1 MNILQVRTRVGN
13 FKAEIE
19 NFCSKNIEF
28 IKSEIVANLDAF
40 IKYEQSKCSYKT
52 SDIFKLKSHFA
63 NIKIQ
68 VDQKNSKLRPNYL
81 NFVQELII
89 LKNKLDYFILEQKL
103 DIDSISKKQL
113 ISLLYFYQIVCV
125 FVESDFTPDF
135 IPSLFQKIPDYK
147 KDTIFAEQ
155 IARAKNGVLPTS
167 MVVSQ
172 STDRRV
178 FSGPGGNRGEA
189 LPCELEHRTPESCVA
204 YQRGIGTVE
213 TLAESDRRQR
223 QLSSINQDK
232 KTSQDLSNGLRSS
245 TLTRST
251 SSFAL
256 QRRSP
261 EARNGS
267 NSSITT
273 RKTKTSRQGYA
284 NSELT
289 SENLAQLPSEAFIK
303 ALNDEANQSILSH
316 DLDLSAISSIRY
328 EAPMSMAILDSFY
341 EDVARHILSFTNKE
355 FKCDLNNYNKFLAK
369 RDFTCAAKGLLE
381 SQTTLLPQMF
391 NHASVKAKQS
401 KASPAIS
408 DYLEFQL
415 EEGGY
420 LPRDNEKLKQL
431 REFLKNFDFNEE
443 TQEFFYCLTE
453 EFQLKE
459 SGGNFYHEIEFF
471 KELISKKDGFARE
484 LRFLEIFLNK
494 FASINSDGNLA
505 LAEDFYGEF
514 TRQEKGVLNAII
526 AIMSVNKEDR
536 SRPLIQINISDIG
549 YFYDSSYLV
558 LVSKNLKSINQKF
571 RDKQFQYFQHQI
583 EVWFDK
589 LIKPKYLEETYQ
601 NLSKMILGCQDIL
614 NVLVEQKE
622 FEYHENVKAKLV
634 NAINSFFVLQKCKN
648 KEFNILVLSSLA
660 NLIYNLDQSLVSSFI
675 SDLKTVVFGVDAEK
689 VCSDADFSDFSLNDW
704 SQKSIENLSQY
715 LEKLGLNANLIK
727 TSSTLNGIAR
737 DAELYQNLS
746 STALR
751 SQIAGAAD
759 LGKAGLASKLDVLA
773 ETGEGGEGGLGVT
786 AETED
791 VGDISKFLEEEQNAL
806 QNLMSFADSLN
817 AMNDCLESNKQ
828 EYIKTFCQQYCAKY
842 FSKDSDL
849 QESLKL
855 LQNIHLMLLHEG
867 QVNHQAIATEIL
879 DSSELKSYFSS
890 KTQQIRCMNISGS
903 YTALSF
909 LGIEIEADKV
919 SKGF

>member
-1 MNILQVRTRVGN
+1 MNILQVRTRVGD

-19 NFCSKNIEF
+19 NFCSENRRFIEN
-28 IKSEIVANLDAF
+28 EIIANLNAF

-52 SDIFKLKSHFA
+52 SDILKLKSHLA

-68 VDQKNSKLRPNYL
+68 VDQKHSTLKPNYL
-81 NFVQELII
+81 SFVQELII
-89 LKNKLDYFILEQKL
+89 LKNKLDYFLTSKQKL
-103 DIDSISKKQL
+103 DIDSISEKQL

-125 FVESDFTPDF
+125 FVESDFKDVF
-135 IPSLFQKIPDYK
+135 GDEILDYK
-147 KDTIFAEQ
+147 KDTIFDEQ

-178 FSGPGGNRGEA
+178 FSGPGGNRGEP

-232 KTSQDLSNGLRSS
+232 KTSQDLSNGLKSS
-245 TLTRST
+245 TSTRSI

-267 NSSITT
+267 NSSKTT
-273 RKTKTSRQGYA
+273 RKTKPVRQGYA

-328 EAPMSMAILDSFY
+328 EAPMSIAILDSFY
-341 EDVARHILSFTNKE
+341 EEVARLFLSFTNIE

-369 RDFTCAAKGLLE
+369 RDFTCAEEGMMIRT
-381 SQTTLLPQMF
+381 QTTLLPQMF

-505 LAEDFYGEF
+505 LAEDFYDEF

-589 LIKPKYLEETYQ
+589 LIKPKSLEETYQ

-634 NAINSFFVLQKCKN
+634 NAINTFFVLQKCKN

-660 NLIYNLDQSLVSSFI
+660 NLICNLDQSLVSSFI
-675 SDLKTVVFGVDAEK
+675 SDLKTVVFGVDAKK
-689 VCSDADFSDFSLNDW
+689 VYSDADFSDFSLTDW
-704 SQKSIENLSQY
+704 SQKSIGNLNQY
-715 LEKLGLNANLIK
+715 LIKLGLHDKLIK

-737 DAELYQNLS
+737 DAELHSNLS

-751 SQIAGAAD
+751 PQIAGAAD
-759 LGKAGLASKLDVLA
+759 SGKAGLASELDVLA
-773 ETGEGGEGGLGVT
+773 ETGEGGEGGLGVS

-791 VGDISKFLEEEQNAL
+791 VSDFSKFLGEEKNAL
-806 QNLMSFADSLN
+806 QNLISFADSLN
-817 AMNDCLESNKQ
+817 AMNDCSESNKQ
-828 EYIKTFCQQYCAKY
+828 AYIKTFCQQYCAKY

-855 LQNIHLMLLHEG
+855 LQNIHSMLLDES
-867 QVNHQAIATEIL
+867 QANHQAIATEIL

-890 KTQQIRCMNISGS
+890 KTQQILYMNISGS
-903 YTALSF
+903 YNAALSF
-909 LGIEIEADKV
+909 LDIEIEANQV